1 MDNNFSFCG
10 SYGTYIYTPDN
21 GSILI
26 LRQDVNIIAIVL
38 QRLNIMWKLV
48 NFCDKWVVYNPS
60 VRILHLHFN
69 SLKSDLRPMCKLKY
83 RPTLWLCGGQIVNIH
98 RFIFLQCADGAVIK
112 GKINLVIQWCV
123 SRIRLNPRSNIN

>member
-38 QRLNIMWKLV
+38 QRLNIM
-48 NFCDKWVVYNPS
+48 
-60 VRILHLHFN
+60 
-69 SLKSDLRPMCKLKY
+69 
-83 RPTLWLCGGQIVNIH
+83 
-98 RFIFLQCADGAVIK
+98 
-112 GKINLVIQWCV
+112 
-123 SRIRLNPRSNIN
+123 